1 MEIFYHGT
9 HRLFDHFSLDHQGE
23 GEGKAK
29 YGCGIYITSSFAT
42 AARYAAKAGKRQGV
56 DTYYVYTIEVPDITP
71 TNHLFSCRPVA
82 EDVASHIESA
92 LGERVPDEAKLKGKF
107 FRKYVANL
115 ITGQRTT
122 VKKMTSRADIEA
134 EKAVSSFFDAN
145 GLVYFAWPQAQTKP
159 DGITNRT
166 VFNVENIRILKVEQV
181 EVDANNN
188 LVEPSPIEIKR

>member
-1 MEIFYHGT
+1 
-9 HRLFDHFSLDHQGE
+9 
-23 GEGKAK
+23 
-29 YGCGIYITSSFAT
+29 
-42 AARYAAKAGKRQGV
+42 
-56 DTYYVYTIEVPDITP
+56 
-71 TNHLFSCRPVA
+71 
-82 EDVASHIESA
+82 
-92 LGERVPDEAKLKGKF
+92 
-107 FRKYVANL
+107 
-115 ITGQRTT
+115 
-122 VKKMTSRADIEA
+122 MTSRADIEA